1 MSSRART
8 WLVPRPLRRF
18 FKQAPELHPI
28 TLRFVDQRLGD
39 SFQRDYFVDNLPYIR
54 LAHVLGI
61 IMWAVF
67 GLLARY
73 LVHNDASGTL
83 DLVLRFG
90 VAIPMVLVSLAL
102 TYTSW
107 YPRYWQPVLGF
118 VLLANGLLW
127 STHRAIVP
135 DATAEWA
142 FAGLILV
149 LAFNYVLSR
158 VQFVY
163 TAVIGIVIIA
173 YHNVVSTIVV
183 GETARDVI
191 FVDFFLIGF
200 ASIGMAGAYVLERFM
215 RLLYLRERELD
226 VERRRSED
234 LLENTLPRAIVQRL
248 KDRGAEP
255 EGASIADAL
264 PEVSVL
270 FADIE
275 GFTPRGAT
283 IPPGELV
290 AVLDG
295 IFSRFDTL
303 VDRFGLEKI
312 KTVGDAYM
320 AVAGAPEP
328 HPEHARAAAEMA
340 LGIQEAMAQLRW
352 PGGDPMRVRV
362 GVASGPAV
370 AGVIG
375 HRKFAYDLWGDTVNL
390 ASRLESHGTPGRI
403 LVSEATATLLQ
414 EDYVLSEKQVIELK
428 GRGPTPAR
436 FLLGRSE
443 EDSPAVEDLRHRV
456 GEPAGP

>member
-1 MSSRART
+1 MSIARAIFF
-8 WLVPRPLRRF
+8 PRPLRRF
-18 FKQAPELHPI
+18 LKAVPELHPI

-39 SFQRDYFVDNLPYIR
+39 SFQRDYFRDNLPYIR

-61 IMWAVF
+61 FMWAVF
-67 GLLARY
+67 GILARY
-73 LVHNDASGTL
+73 LVLNDAGGTA

-90 VAIPMVLVSLAL
+90 VAIPIVLVSFAL
-102 TYTSW
+102 TYASW
-107 YPRYWQPVLGF
+107 YPRRWQPILAF

-127 STHRAIVP
+127 STHRAFVEG
-135 DATAEWA
+135 ATAEWA
-142 FAGLILV
+142 FAGMILV

-163 TAVIGIVIIA
+163 TAVIGIVLIA
-173 YHNVVSTIVV
+173 YHNVVSVYV

-226 VERRRSED
+226 AERRRSED
-234 LLENTLPRAIVQRL
+234 LLENTLPHAIVQRL

-255 EGASIADAL
+255 DVASIADAL

-275 GFTPRGAT
+275 GFTPRGAS

-290 AVLDG
+290 SVLDG
-295 IFSRFDTL
+295 IFTRFDAL

-340 LGIQEAMAQLRW
+340 LGIQETMAELRW
-352 PGGDPMRVRV
+352 PSGEPMRVRV

-390 ASRLESHGTPGRI
+390 ASRLESHGAPGRI
-403 LVSEATATLLQ
+403 LVSEATAALLG
-414 EDYVLSEKQVIELK
+414 DGYRLSETLVIELK

-436 FLLGRSE
+436 FLLGRARE
-443 EDSPAVEDLRHRV
+443 PSPAVEDLRDRV
-456 GEPAGP
+456 SEPAEP

>member
-61 IMWAVF
+61 FMWAVF
-67 GLLARY
+67 GVLARY
-73 LVHNDASGTL
+73 LVPNDASGTA
-83 DLVLRFG
+83 DLVLRFA
-90 VAIPMVLVSLAL
+90 VAIPIVLVSLAL
-102 TYTSW
+102 TYTQW
-107 YPRYWQPVLGF
+107 YPRRWQPILAF
-118 VLLANGLLW
+118 VLLANGMLW
-127 STHRAIVP
+127 STHRAFVQE
-135 DATAEWA
+135 ASAEWA
-142 FAGLILV
+142 FAGMVLV

-158 VQFVY
+158 VQFAY
-163 TAVIGIVIIA
+163 TAVIGIVLIA
-173 YHNVVSTIVV
+173 YHNVVSIVV
-183 GETARDVI
+183 DESARDVI

-200 ASIGMAGAYVLERFM
+200 ASIGMTGAYVLERFM
-215 RLLYLRERELD
+215 RLLYLRERELN
-226 VERRRSED
+226 VERRHSED

-255 EGASIADAL
+255 EAASIADAL

-295 IFSRFDTL
+295 IFIRFDNL
-303 VDRFGLEKI
+303 VDRFGMEKI

-328 HPEHARAAAEMA
+328 HPKHAQAAAEMA
-340 LGIQEAMAQLRW
+340 LGIQETMAQLRW
-352 PGGDPMRVRV
+352 PSGEPMRVRV
-362 GVASGPAV
+362 GIASGPVV

-403 LVSEATATLLQ
+403 LVSEATATLLHG
-414 EDYVLSEKQVIELK
+414 DYLLSETQVIDLK

-436 FLLGRSE
+436 FLLGRGGE
-443 EDSPAVEDLRHRV
+443 ISPGVEDLRDRV
-456 GEPAGP
+456 SEPAEP

>member
-1 MSSRART
+1 MSSRAST

-18 FKQAPELHPI
+18 FQQAPELHPV

-39 SFQRDYFVDNLPYIR
+39 SFQRDYFADNLPYIR

-61 IMWAVF
+61 FMWAVF

-73 LVHNDASGTL
+73 ILPNEASGTA
-83 DLVLRFG
+83 DLVLRFA
-90 VAIPMVLVSLAL
+90 VAIPIVLVSLGL
-102 TYTSW
+102 TYTRW
-107 YPRYWQPVLGF
+107 YPRYWQPVLAF
-118 VLLANGLLW
+118 VLLANGMLW
-127 STHRAIVP
+127 STHRAFVEE
-135 DATAEWA
+135 ASAEWA
-142 FAGLILV
+142 FAGMVLV

-158 VQFVY
+158 VQFIY
-163 TAVIGIVIIA
+163 TAVIGIVLIA
-173 YHNVVSTIVV
+173 YHNVVSVV
-183 GETARDVI
+183 VQETAQEVI
-191 FVDFFLIGF
+191 FVDFFLVGF
-200 ASIGMAGAYVLERFM
+200 AATGMAGAYILERFM

-226 VERRRSED
+226 IERRRSED

-255 EGASIADAL
+255 EEASIADAL
-264 PEVSVL
+264 SEVSVL

-295 IFSRFDTL
+295 IFTRFDNL
-303 VDRFGLEKI
+303 VDRFGMEKI

-328 HPEHARAAAEMA
+328 HPEHAQAAAEMA
-340 LGIQEAMAQLRW
+340 LGIQETMAELRW
-352 PGGDPMRVRV
+352 PSGEPMRVRV
-362 GVASGPAV
+362 GIASGPVV

-390 ASRLESHGTPGRI
+390 ASRLESHGTPGRV
-403 LVSEATATLLQ
+403 LVSVATAALLDG
-414 EDYVLSEKQVIELK
+414 DYLLSETQVIDLK

-436 FLLGRSE
+436 FLLGRSRE
-443 EDSPAVEDLRHRV
+443 VAPAVEDLRDRV
-456 GEPAGP
+456 SEPAEP

>member
-1 MSSRART
+1 MSIARAIFF
-8 WLVPRPLRRF
+8 PRPLRRF
-18 FKQAPELHPI
+18 LKQAPELHPI

-39 SFQRDYFVDNLPYIR
+39 SFQRDYFRDNLPYIR

-61 IMWAVF
+61 FMWAVF

-73 LVHNDASGTL
+73 LLHSEAGGTA
-83 DLVLRFG
+83 DLVLRFAVG
-90 VAIPMVLVSLAL
+90 IPIVLVSLAL
-102 TYTSW
+102 TYTRW
-107 YPRYWQPVLGF
+107 YPRYWQPILGF

-127 STHRAIVP
+127 STHRAVVP
-135 DATAEWA
+135 EATAEWA
-142 FAGLILV
+142 FAGMILV

-163 TAVIGIVIIA
+163 TAVIGLVLIA
-173 YHNVVSTIVV
+173 YHNVVSVV
-183 GETARDVI
+183 FVGDTARDVI

-226 VERRRSED
+226 VERRHSDD

-248 KDRGAEP
+248 KDRGTDP
-255 EGASIADAL
+255 QHASIADAL

-283 IPPGELV
+283 IPPAELV
-290 AVLDG
+290 SVLDG
-295 IFSRFDTL
+295 VFTRFDGL
-303 VDRFGLEKI
+303 VDRFGMEKI

-320 AVAGAPEP
+320 AVAGAPDP
-328 HPEHARAAAEMA
+328 HPEHAKAAAEMA
-340 LGIQEAMAQLRW
+340 LGIQEAMAELRW
-352 PGGDPMRVRV
+352 PSGEPMRVRV
-362 GVASGPAV
+362 GIASGPAV

-403 LVSEATATLLQ
+403 LVSEATAALLDG
-414 EDYVLSEKQVIELK
+414 DYVLSETQMIDLK
-428 GRGPTPAR
+428 GRGPTSAR
-436 FLLGRSE
+436 FLLGRTRDVPS
-443 EDSPAVEDLRHRV
+443 AVEELRDRV
-456 GEPAGP
+456 SEPAEP

>member
-1 MSSRART
+1 VSIARAIFF
-8 WLVPRPLRRF
+8 PRPLRRF
-18 FKQAPELHPI
+18 LRSVPELHPI

-61 IMWAVF
+61 FMWAVF
-67 GLLARY
+67 GVLARY
-73 LVHNDASGTL
+73 LLPNDAGGTA

-90 VAIPMVLVSLAL
+90 VGIPIVLVSLAL
-102 TYTSW
+102 TYARW

-118 VLLANGLLW
+118 VLLANGVLW
-127 STHRAIVP
+127 STHRAVVEGASP
-135 DATAEWA
+135 EWA
-142 FAGLILV
+142 FAGMILV

-163 TAVIGIVIIA
+163 TAVIGIVLIA
-173 YHNVVSTIVV
+173 YHNVVSVV
-183 GETARDVI
+183 FVGDTARDVI

-234 LLENTLPRAIVQRL
+234 LLENTLPHAIVQRL

-255 EGASIADAL
+255 DAASIADAL

-275 GFTPRGAT
+275 GFTPRGSA
-283 IPPGELV
+283 IPPAELV

-295 IFSRFDTL
+295 VFSRFDGL

-340 LGIQEAMAQLRW
+340 LGIQDAMAELRW
-352 PGGDPMRVRV
+352 PSGEPMRVRV
-362 GVASGPAV
+362 GVASGSAV

-403 LVSEATATLLQ
+403 LVSETTAALLDG
-414 EDYVLSEKQVIELK
+414 EYRLSEPQVIDLK
-428 GRGPTPAR
+428 GRGPTSAR
-436 FLLGRSE
+436 FLLGRARE
-443 EDSPAVEDLRHRV
+443 NAPAAEDLRDRV
-456 GEPAGP
+456 SEPAEP

>member
-18 FKQAPELHPI
+18 FKQAPELHPV

-61 IMWAVF
+61 FMWAVF

-73 LVHNDASGTL
+73 LLHNDASGTA
-83 DLVLRFG
+83 DLVLRFAVG
-90 VAIPMVLVSLAL
+90 IPIVLVSLAL
-102 TYTSW
+102 TYTRW

-118 VLLANGLLW
+118 VLLANGVLW
-127 STHRAIVP
+127 STHRAVVP
-135 DATAEWA
+135 EASAEWA
-142 FAGLILV
+142 FAGMMLV

-158 VQFVY
+158 VQFIY
-163 TAVIGIVIIA
+163 TAVIGIVLIA
-173 YHNVVSTIVV
+173 YHNVVSVLLV
-183 GETARDVI
+183 GDTARDVI
-191 FVDFFLIGF
+191 FVDFFLVGF

-226 VERRRSED
+226 LERRRSED
-234 LLENTLPRAIVQRL
+234 LLENTLPHAIVQRL

-255 EGASIADAL
+255 DAASIADAL

-270 FADIE
+270 FADLE
-275 GFTPRGAT
+275 GFTPHGAT

-295 IFSRFDTL
+295 VFGRFDTL
-303 VDRFGLEKI
+303 VDRFGMEKI

-328 HPEHARAAAEMA
+328 HAEHARAAAEMA
-340 LGIQEAMAQLRW
+340 LEIQETMAELRW
-352 PGGDPMRVRV
+352 PGGEPMRVRV
-362 GVASGPAV
+362 GIASGPAV

-375 HRKFAYDLWGDTVNL
+375 HRKFAYDLWRDTVNL

-403 LVSEATATLLQ
+403 LVSEATAALL
-414 EDYVLSEKQVIELK
+414 EGTYLLSDRQMMELK

-436 FLLGRSE
+436 FLLGRGGST
-443 EDSPAVEDLRHRV
+443 SPEAEQGRDRV
-456 GEPAGP
+456 REPAGP

>member
-1 MSSRART
+1 MSLARAIFF
-8 WLVPRPLRRF
+8 PRPVRRF
-18 FKQAPELHPI
+18 LKQAPELHPI

-39 SFQRDYFVDNLPYIR
+39 SFQRDYFRDNLPYIR

-61 IMWAVF
+61 FMWAVF
-67 GLLARY
+67 GILARY
-73 LVHNDASGTL
+73 LVPNDAGGTT
-83 DLVLRFG
+83 DLVLRFA
-90 VAIPMVLVSLAL
+90 VAIPIVLVSFAL

-107 YPRYWQPVLGF
+107 YPRRWQPILAF

-127 STHRAIVP
+127 STHRAFVEG
-135 DATAEWA
+135 ATAEWA
-142 FAGLILV
+142 FAGMILV

-163 TAVIGIVIIA
+163 TAVIGIVLIA
-173 YHNVVSTIVV
+173 YHNVISIVV
-183 GETARDVI
+183 GEAARDVI

-200 ASIGMAGAYVLERFM
+200 ASIGTAGAYVLERFM

-234 LLENTLPRAIVQRL
+234 LLENTLPHAIVQRL

-255 EGASIADAL
+255 DTASIADAL

-275 GFTPRGAT
+275 GFTPRGAS

-290 AVLDG
+290 SVLDG
-295 IFSRFDTL
+295 IFTRFDTL

-340 LGIQEAMAQLRW
+340 LGIQEAMAELRW
-352 PGGDPMRVRV
+352 PSGDPMRVRV

-403 LVSEATATLLQ
+403 LVSEATAALLGN
-414 EDYVLSEKQVIELK
+414 DYRLSETQVIDLK

-436 FLLGRSE
+436 FLLGRARE
-443 EDSPAVEDLRHRV
+443 TSPAVEDLRDRV
-456 GEPAGP
+456 SEPAEP

>member
-1 MSSRART
+1 MSIARAIFF
-8 WLVPRPLRRF
+8 PRPLRRF
-18 FKQAPELHPI
+18 LRAVPELHPV

-39 SFQRDYFVDNLPYIR
+39 SFQRDYFADNLPYIR
-54 LAHVLGI
+54 LAHLLGI
-61 IMWAVF
+61 FMWAVF

-73 LVHNDASGTL
+73 LLHDDAGGTA

-90 VAIPMVLVSLAL
+90 VGIPIVLVSLAL
-102 TYTSW
+102 TYTRW
-107 YPRYWQPVLGF
+107 YPRYWQPILASVLF
-118 VLLANGLLW
+118 ANGLLW
-127 STHRAIVP
+127 STHRAFVEE
-135 DATAEWA
+135 ATAEWA
-142 FAGLILV
+142 FAGMILV

-163 TAVIGIVIIA
+163 TAVIGIILIA
-173 YHNVVSTIVV
+173 YHNVVSVV
-183 GETARDVI
+183 LVGDTARDVI

-200 ASIGMAGAYVLERFM
+200 AAIGMAGAYVLERFM

-226 VERRRSED
+226 VERRRSEE
-234 LLENTLPRAIVQRL
+234 LLENTLPHAIVQRL
-248 KDRGAEP
+248 KDRGAKP
-255 EGASIADAL
+255 DAASIADAL

-275 GFTPRGAT
+275 GFTPRGAA
-283 IPPGELV
+283 IAPDELV

-295 IFSRFDTL
+295 VFTRFDAL

-328 HPEHARAAAEMA
+328 DPEHARAAAEMA
-340 LGIQEAMAQLRW
+340 LGIQETMAELRW
-352 PGGDPMRVRV
+352 PSGEPMRVRV

-403 LVSEATATLLQ
+403 LVSEATVALLTG
-414 EDYVLSEKQVIELK
+414 DYVLSETQVVDLK

-436 FLLGRSE
+436 FLLGRVE
-443 EDSPAVEDLRHRV
+443 QISPAIEPRRDRV
-456 GEPAGP
+456 GEPAEP

>member
-1 MSSRART
+1 MSIARAI
-8 WLVPRPLRRF
+8 LFPRPLRRF
-18 FKQAPELHPI
+18 VKLAPELHPI
-28 TLRFVDQRLGD
+28 TLRFIDRRLGD
-39 SFQRDYFVDNLPYIR
+39 SFQRDYFADNLPYIR

-61 IMWAVF
+61 FMWAVF
-67 GLLARY
+67 GVLARY
-73 LVHNDASGTL
+73 LLHDDAGGTA

-90 VAIPMVLVSLAL
+90 IGIPIVLVSLAL
-102 TYTSW
+102 TYTRW
-107 YPRYWQPVLGF
+107 YPMYWQPVLGF
-118 VLLANGLLW
+118 VLLANGVLW
-127 STHRAIVP
+127 STHRAFVP
-135 DATAEWA
+135 EASAEWA
-142 FAGLILV
+142 FAGMILV

-163 TAVIGIVIIA
+163 TAVIGIVLIA
-173 YHNVVSTIVV
+173 YHNVVSIVV
-183 GETARDVI
+183 DEPARDVI

-226 VERRRSED
+226 VERRHSED
-234 LLENTLPRAIVQRL
+234 LLENTLPLAIVQRL

-255 EGASIADAL
+255 EAASIADAL

-283 IPPGELV
+283 IPPNGLV

-295 IFSRFDTL
+295 IFTRFDHL
-303 VDRFGLEKI
+303 VDRFGMEKI

-328 HPEHARAAAEMA
+328 HPEHAQAAAEMA
-340 LGIQEAMAQLRW
+340 LGIQETMAELRW
-352 PGGDPMRVRV
+352 PTGEPMRVRV
-362 GVASGPAV
+362 GIASGPVV

-390 ASRLESHGTPGRI
+390 ASRLESHGSPGRI
-403 LVSEATATLLQ
+403 LVSEATAALLGGG
-414 EDYVLSEKQVIELK
+414 YLLSETQVIDLK

-436 FLLGRSE
+436 FLLGRSRE
-443 EDSPAVEDLRHRV
+443 ISPAIEDLPDRV
-456 GEPAGP
+456 SEPAEP

>member
-1 MSSRART
+1 MSIARAIFF
-8 WLVPRPLRRF
+8 PRPLRRF
-18 FKQAPELHPI
+18 LRQAPELHPI

-39 SFQRDYFVDNLPYIR
+39 SFQRDYFADNLPYIR

-61 IMWAVF
+61 FMWAVF
-67 GLLARY
+67 GVLARY
-73 LVHNDASGTL
+73 LLPNEASGTA

-90 VAIPMVLVSLAL
+90 VGIPIVLVSLAL
-102 TYTSW
+102 TYTRW

-118 VLLANGLLW
+118 VLLANGVLW

-135 DATAEWA
+135 EASAEWA
-142 FAGLILV
+142 FAGMILV

-163 TAVIGIVIIA
+163 TAVIGIVLIA
-173 YHNVVSTIVV
+173 YHNVVSVV
-183 GETARDVI
+183 FVGDTARDVI
-191 FVDFFLIGF
+191 FVDSFLIGF

-226 VERRRSED
+226 VERRHSED
-234 LLENTLPRAIVQRL
+234 LLENTLPRAIVHRL

-255 EGASIADAL
+255 EAASIADAL

-283 IPPGELV
+283 IPPSELV

-295 IFSRFDTL
+295 IFIRFDDL
-303 VDRFGLEKI
+303 VDRFGMEKI

-328 HPEHARAAAEMA
+328 HPEHAQAAAEMA
-340 LGIQEAMAQLRW
+340 LGIQETMAELRW
-352 PGGDPMRVRV
+352 PSGGPIRVRV
-362 GVASGPAV
+362 GIASGPVV

-403 LVSEATATLLQ
+403 LVSEATAALLGGA
-414 EDYVLSEKQVIELK
+414 YLLSETQLIDLK
-428 GRGPTPAR
+428 GRGPTPAN
-436 FLLGRSE
+436 FLLGRSRE
-443 EDSPAVEDLRHRV
+443 ISPAVEDLRNRV
-456 GEPAGP
+456 SEPAEP

>member
-1 MSSRART
+1 VTIARAIFF
-8 WLVPRPLRRF
+8 PRPLRRF
-18 FKQAPELHPI
+18 LRQAPELHPI

-54 LAHVLGI
+54 LAHLLGI
-61 IMWAVF
+61 FMWAIF

-73 LVHNDASGTL
+73 LLHDDAGGTA

-90 VAIPMVLVSLAL
+90 VGIPIVLVSLAL
-102 TYTSW
+102 TYTRW
-107 YPRYWQPVLGF
+107 YPRYWQPILAF
-118 VLLANGLLW
+118 VLLANGMLW
-127 STHRAIVP
+127 STHRAVVEE
-135 DATAEWA
+135 ATAEWA
-142 FAGLILV
+142 FAGMILV

-158 VQFVY
+158 VQFAY
-163 TAVIGIVIIA
+163 TAVIGIVLIA
-173 YHNVVSTIVV
+173 YHNVVSVVV
-183 GETARDVI
+183 GETAEDVI

-234 LLENTLPRAIVQRL
+234 LLENTLPHAIVQRL

-255 EGASIADAL
+255 DAASIADAL

-283 IPPGELV
+283 IPPDELV
-290 AVLDG
+290 AILDG
-295 IFSRFDTL
+295 VFSRFDTL

-340 LGIQEAMAQLRW
+340 LGIQDSMAELRW
-352 PGGDPMRVRV
+352 PSGEPMRVRV

-403 LVSEATATLLQ
+403 LVSEATAALLHG
-414 EDYVLSEKQVIELK
+414 DYQLSETQVIELK

-436 FLLGRSE
+436 FLLGRTRE
-443 EDSPAVEDLRHRV
+443 VSPAVEDLRDRV
-456 GEPAGP
+456 SETAEP